1 MIRFAIILSGI
12 LFSSFFVSCTN
23 KINGVWYSCTKDGY
37 YIELLVENNELR
49 FFTGNY
55 ISEKIA
61 FKIVDDTLIY
71 KGLNAVD
78 SIIESKAV
86 IRINRKKHLQLDY
99 QTVEEQWDFYRTEG
113 KINDFDNGTQLLKA
127 GKTRE
132 KMHFCKDGRTI
143 EDKQQD
149 SLNFIYF
156 QF

>member
-78 SIIESKAV
+78 SIIES
-86 IRINRKKHLQLDY
+86 
-99 QTVEEQWDFYRTEG
+99 TVTSNF
-113 KINDFDNGTQLLKA
+113 
-127 GKTRE
+127 E
-132 KMHFCKDGRTI
+132 KYKFC
-143 EDKQQD
+143 
-149 SLNFIYF
+149 F
-156 QF
+156 